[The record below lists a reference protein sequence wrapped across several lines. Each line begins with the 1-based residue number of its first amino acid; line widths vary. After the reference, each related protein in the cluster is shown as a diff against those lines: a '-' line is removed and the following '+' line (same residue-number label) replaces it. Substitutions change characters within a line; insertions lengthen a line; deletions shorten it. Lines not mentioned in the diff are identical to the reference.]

1 MGLTGG
7 IVRRVFSRALARPPA
22 AAVATVYVLFLL
34 QTISSSDPPL
44 SPTPADSLVRTD
56 DACMSMVVAGE
67 GSAADHRRR
76 WSSLRLYLCGE
87 EMNAAAEEEE
97 DDDGETVSVKS
108 FETCC
113 VMPPDEG
120 LRRPGGGSSFD
131 EPRGQHRGRQ
141 PWGACRR
148 SKQGPWWRAE
158 PLQRRRAGQERRG
171 SSNADPVCVRGFLAR
186 RQLQELRTRQEQE
199 ETDGSQQEPTRSPTW
214 ASVATSV
221 LVQVG
226 EPLSNLRLSEES
238 ASVQQQRS
246 NQRSRPP
253 PPPPA
258 FRVKE
263 EWDDS
268 TVSSNVS
275 RMRIQSRIEA
285 TTRRERALAYA
296 FSQQLRSCGGGS
308 SKKRTA
314 RAEQGEFNVG
324 WSWLE
329 RWMATRQAEPA
340 ADDCMSRNADT
351 ASATAAGHRRV
362 VVVRRR
368 NNDLAVEE
376 KESCGSNDVSVVSFD
391 GSSSLGGAGGAR
403 SGLSC
408 HKPPGGKSR
417 LKGGRNLPRRKQAAA
432 SDHHRFQARSHKVS
446 KKGTTEWSRRRT
458 GPTRRRRLRL
468 RRLPT
473 SHGLLRR
480 TDGHGAL
487 RPPALYIDLEGIC
500 NAATWSS

>member
-7 IVRRVFSRALARPPA
+7 IVQRVFSKSPC
-22 AAVATVYVLFLL
+22 
-34 QTISSSDPPL
+34 SS
-44 SPTPADSLVRTD
+44 
-56 DACMSMVVAGE
+56 AGGSRGHSE
-67 GSAADHRRR
+67 KGSAADHRRR

-113 VMPPDEG
+113 VMPPDEAHVVPVVDHRLMSHADNTVDDNPG
-120 LRRPGGGSSFD
+120 EPAEDRSRVPGGEQSHGNVVVPARK
-131 EPRGQHRGRQ
+131 EE
-141 PWGACRR
+141 GAATLIQ
-148 SKQGPWWRAE
+148 SAF
-158 PLQRRRAGQERRG
+158 
-171 SSNADPVCVRGFLAR
+171 RGFLAR

-199 ETDGSQQEPTRSPTW
+199 ETDGAQQEPTRSPTW

-246 NQRSRPP
+246 SQRSRPP

-446 KKGTTEWSRRRT
+446 KKGHHRVEQAPHKDRLDA
-458 GPTRRRRLRL
+458 GGFDFDACQPPT
-468 RRLPT
+468 
-473 SHGLLRR
+473 
-480 TDGHGAL
+480 D
-487 RPPALYIDLEGIC
+487 Y
-500 NAATWSS
+500 

>member
-1 MGLTGG
+1 MGLAGG
-7 IVRRVFSRALARPPA
+7 IVRRVFSKSPC
-22 AAVATVYVLFLL
+22 
-34 QTISSSDPPL
+34 SS
-44 SPTPADSLVRTD
+44 
-56 DACMSMVVAGE
+56 AGTGSRGHSE
-67 GSAADHRRR
+67 KGSAADHRRR

-87 EMNAAAEEEE
+87 EMNAAAEEE
-97 DDDGETVSVKS
+97 DGETVSVKS

-113 VMPPDEG
+113 VLPPEEAHVIPVVVAHRPASHADNTVDDNNPGEPAED
-120 LRRPGGGSSFD
+120 RSRVPGGEQNHGHVVVPAR
-131 EPRGQHRGRQ
+131 EEE
-141 PWGACRR
+141 GAATLIQ
-148 SKQGPWWRAE
+148 SAF
-158 PLQRRRAGQERRG
+158 
-171 SSNADPVCVRGFLAR
+171 RGFMAR

-199 ETDGSQQEPTRSPTW
+199 MDDGAQQEPSRSPTW

-238 ASVQQQRS
+238 ASVQQRS
-246 NQRSRPP
+246 SQRSRPP

-296 FSQQLRSCGGGS
+296 FSQQLRSCGGGN
-308 SKKRTA
+308 SKKRSA

-351 ASATAAGHRRV
+351 GSATAAGHRRV
-362 VVVRRR
+362 VVVRRW

-391 GSSSLGGAGGAR
+391 GSSSLGGGAGAR

-417 LKGGRNLPRRKQAAA
+417 LKGARRNLPRRKQVAA
-432 SDHHRFQARSHKVS
+432 SDHRFQARSHKVS
-446 KKGTTEWSRRRT
+446 KKGRHRVEQA
-458 GPTRRRRLRL
+458 P
-468 RRLPT
+468 
-473 SHGLLRR
+473 HK
-480 TDGHGAL
+480 D
-487 RPPALYIDLEGIC
+487 
-500 NAATWSS
+500 